1 MAGTATSMQDFRPIT
16 WDLPLVRARGRQR
29 LGVGRNDVASGV
41 IVGGGVWGR
50 IEGQIIGQYKRS
62 STGARS
68 KRAQ

>member
-16 WDLPLVRARGRQR
+16 WDLPLVRARLRR

-50 IEGQIIGQYKRS
+50 IEGQITGQYKRS

>member
-16 WDLPLVRARGRQR
+16 WDLPLVRARRRR

-50 IEGQIIGQYKRS
+50 IERQITGQYKRS